1 MSLVRLSLLFQMRK
15 ILPRFLK
22 VSAAAITLMIV
33 IGCSSKHITENHYDQ
48 VGVPAGLPAGPVA
61 LIITGSVIE
70 TIEELG
76 AYNRYYKEALTA
88 RLYTENIRRAYVET
102 SQPHFSVE
110 GVTRVL
116 EGRFGEVRSFQ
127 SSDDAAR
134 SGFPLIATLSMKTQL
149 IDGRGSE
156 PTSSLSLAFQ
166 KSNGRHLGTIHGT
179 AAFALAPLWPRNKRE
194 SEIVAEIRQQGEV
207 QRQALELL
215 EQRLKEIPAE

>member
-1 MSLVRLSLLFQMRK
+1 MALVRLSLLFQIRK
-15 ILPRFLK
+15 TLPRFLK
-22 VSAAAITLMIV
+22 ISAAAITLMIV

-48 VGVPAGLPAGPVA
+48 VEVPAGLPAGPVA

-102 SQPHFSVE
+102 SLPHFSVE

-149 IDGRGSE
+149 SDGRGSE

>member
-48 VGVPAGLPAGPVA
+48 VEVPAGLPAGPVA
-61 LIITGSVIE
+61 LIITGSVIA